1 MLVQQVDPAH
11 LYDDK
16 DERKTVVMWKERKR
30 YISEERIKSEPKK
43 RESYE
48 DSKYPFEV
56 VLVLVRFNN
65 LCEAFQH
72 VCGEFIYKYLQWPS
86 KS

>member
-1 MLVQQVDPAH
+1 
-11 LYDDK
+11 
-16 DERKTVVMWKERKR
+16 MWKERKR

-56 VLVLVRFNN
+56 VLVLVRFNI
-65 LCEAFQH
+65 LCEAFKH
-72 VCGEFIYKYLQWPS
+72 VCAEWHVFISQKRINKIFGQGGMGAI
-86 KS
+86 